1 MNKEFLKMQKTAG
14 LITESQYKKLVE
26 NEEAKAIVAAEK
38 VEDKVVADPKLEQAV
53 EKLTPEQ
60 IAQLKKELANLGV
73 TASSSIK
80 DVANKIEPKIEE
92 ALNEAEGDIK
102 QKVASALSTIGGSVM
117 KSLLIPIVPAI
128 IGNATDI
135 GFAGGLGVTLL
146 TAGALIGL
154 AKLLGEEEGSSEF
167 GNY

>member
-26 NEEAKAIVAAEK
+26 NEEAKAIAAAEK
-38 VEDKVVADPKLEQAV
+38 VEDKVAVDPKLEQAV
-53 EKLTPEQ
+53 DKLTPEQ

-73 TASSSIK
+73 TANSSVK

-92 ALNEAEGDIK
+92 VLNEAEGDAK
-102 QKVASALSTIGGSVM
+102 QKVASALSTLGQGLVG
-117 KSLLIPIVPAI
+117 SLLVPIIPVAI
-128 IGNATDI
+128 GSAGVGVAA
-135 GFAGGLGVTLL
+135 GFAITAL

-154 AKLLGEEEGSSEF
+154 AKLLGAEVE
-167 GNY
+167 